1 MKWSDMIAMCVGNLL
16 KRKVRTLL
24 TVAGVVIGTCA
35 IVVMLSFGIGI
46 KQSMD
51 DMMAGMGDL
60 TVIQIENY
68 SPNPDSDPL
77 DDAMLAKIK
86 ELPDVVALTP
96 VYRAEYSAFQIRSGK
111 YVYGSEIMGV
121 YMDSLKEFGYEL
133 KEGELPGETFDET
146 SILFGEEALYNFY
159 NSKKSNNNMV
169 YPEPDASGNIP
180 DPYVNPLT
188 DKLELVIQKE
198 NEDNKKVVKPIKLK
212 GLGVMLQDWNKN
224 PSPGYSAFMDVKY
237 LKSLMEQYN
246 KLNNIKVDKNKKF
259 QYESASVKVKDIK
272 AVETVQKTIEELGFQ
287 TYSMENVREPLEQQ
301 TRTMQMILGGLGAI
315 SLLVAALG
323 ITNTMIMSIYERTR
337 EIGVMKVLGCVV
349 GNIRTVFLMEAGLI
363 GFFGGVLGCIFSF
376 AISFII
382 NSLASGGGG
391 VGGMLGMGG
400 TQISIIPL
408 WLVISALV
416 FSTLVGLVSGFSPA
430 NRAVKISAL
439 TAIKQE

>member
-1 MKWSDMIAMCVGNLL
+1 M
-16 KRKVRTLL
+16 
-24 TVAGVVIGTCA
+24 
-35 IVVMLSFGIGI
+35 
-46 KQSMD
+46 Q
-51 DMMAGMGDL
+51 
-60 TVIQIENY
+60 
-68 SPNPDSDPL
+68 
-77 DDAMLAKIK
+77 
-86 ELPDVVALTP
+86 
-96 VYRAEYSAFQIRSGK
+96 
-111 YVYGSEIMGV
+111 
-121 YMDSLKEFGYEL
+121 
-133 KEGELPGETFDET
+133 
-146 SILFGEEALYNFY
+146 
-159 NSKKSNNNMV
+159 
-169 YPEPDASGNIP
+169 
-180 DPYVNPLT
+180 
-188 DKLELVIQKE
+188 
-198 NEDNKKVVKPIKLK
+198 
-212 GLGVMLQDWNKN
+212 QDWNKN

-272 AVETVQKTIEELGFQ
+272 AVESVQKTIEELGFQ
-287 TYSMENVREPLEQQ
+287 TYSMESIREPLEQQ

-363 GFFGGVLGCIFSF
+363 GFVGGVLGCIFSF
-376 AISFII
+376 AISFVI

-391 VGGMLGMGG
+391 VGGLLGMGG

-408 WLVISALV
+408 WLVVSALV